1 VVADPA
7 GRRGHGR
14 ATTRTRH
21 GTDPV
26 REAAAIPRRRPPA
39 PRSDG
44 VWAIIAV
51 DVGNSKTDVAIVAR
65 DGAVVA
71 ARRGPT
77 VSHQQVGAP
86 GAAEGLERLVEEAL
100 ASAGLDPARRPM
112 AELVACSA
120 AGADFPP
127 DVRLLARGI
136 RGLRLAPDEIVTND
150 CDAGL
155 RAGTSRSWGVCG
167 ICGSGMNCLGR
178 SPLGREARFMA
189 LGEVSGDW
197 GGGSAIGQAGLAAA
211 VRAWDG
217 RGPATLLRRTVPAHF
232 GVANP
237 RSLTVAMHRGRLPWG
252 RHREIAPL
260 VFEAAAAGDQVAR
273 EIIDRQADEIVAW
286 ASAAIRRGRLTRL
299 DPDVVLA
306 GGVFRAE
313 DPEFYARIAV
323 GVRAA
328 APGARLV
335 RLGVPPVVGAAL
347 IGLDRVLGGSTPPDV
362 EARLRGELTDGRL
375 TPA

>member
-1 VVADPA
+1 MP
-7 GRRGHGR
+7 
-14 ATTRTRH
+14 
-21 GTDPV
+21 P
-26 REAAAIPRRRPPA
+26 REARA

-44 VWAIIAV
+44 VAAVIAV

-77 VSHQQVGAP
+77 VSHQQVGAT
-86 GAAEGLERLVEEAL
+86 GAAQGLGRLVEAAL
-100 ASAGLDPARRPM
+100 ASAGLDPTRRPV

-127 DVRLLARGI
+127 DVRLLTRGI
-136 RGLRLAPDEIVTND
+136 RGLGLAPDEIVSND

-155 RAGTSRSWGVCG
+155 RAGASRSWGVCV

-178 SPLGREARFMA
+178 SPRGREAQFMA

-211 VRAWDG
+211 VRSWDG
-217 RGPATLLRRTVPAHF
+217 RGPATLLRQTVPAHF
-232 GVANP
+232 GVPNP
-237 RSLTVAMHRGRLPWG
+237 GSLAVALHRGAIPWS

-260 VFEAAAAGDQVAR
+260 VFGAAAAGDPVAR
-273 EIIDRQADEIVAW
+273 EIVDRQADEVVAW
-286 ASAAIRRGRLTRL
+286 ATAAIRRVRLGRL

-306 GGVFRAE
+306 GGVFRTE
-313 DPEFYARIAV
+313 DPGFFARIET
-323 GVRAA
+323 GVRVA
-328 APGARLV
+328 APRARLV

-347 IGLDRVLGGSTPPDV
+347 IGLDQQTGGATPKDV
-362 EARLRGELTDGRL
+362 EARLRAELTDARL
-375 TPA
+375 TA

>member
-1 VVADPA
+1 L
-7 GRRGHGR
+7 R
-14 ATTRTRH
+14 
-21 GTDPV
+21 
-26 REAAAIPRRRPPA
+26 A

-44 VWAIIAV
+44 VAAIVAV
-51 DVGNSKTDVAIVAR
+51 DVGNSKTDLAIVAR

-77 VSHQQVGAP
+77 VSHQQVGGQ
-86 GAAEGLERLVEEAL
+86 GAAEGLRRLVEEAL
-100 ASAGLDPARRPM
+100 AAAGLDPARRPV
-112 AELVACSA
+112 AELVVCSA

-136 RGLRLAPDEIVTND
+136 RGLGLAPEEIVTND

-155 RAGTSRSWGVCG
+155 RAGSGRPWGVCV

-178 SPLGREARFMA
+178 SPRGREARFMA

-217 RGPATLLRRTVPAHF
+217 RGPATLLRQTVPAHF
-232 GVANP
+232 SVPNSG
-237 RSLTVAMHRGRLPWG
+237 SLTVALHRGRIPWS

-260 VFEAAAAGDQVAR
+260 VFGAAAEGDPVAR
-273 EIIDRQADEIVAW
+273 EIVDRQADEIVAW
-286 ASAAIRRGRLTRL
+286 ASAAIRRVRLGRL

-306 GGVFRAE
+306 GGVFRAT
-313 DPEFYARIAV
+313 DRAFYARIEA

-328 APGARLV
+328 APRARLV

-347 IGLDRVLGGSTPPDV
+347 IGLDRQMGGATTDDV
-362 EARLRGELTDGRL
+362 EARLRAELTDERL
-375 TPA
+375 TA

>member
-1 VVADPA
+1 MPA
-7 GRRGHGR
+7 EQ
-14 ATTRTRH
+14 
-21 GTDPV
+21 V
-26 REAAAIPRRRPPA
+26 PA
-39 PRSDG
+39 
-44 VWAIIAV
+44 VIAV
-51 DVGNSKTDVAIVAR
+51 DVGNSKTDVAIVAW

-86 GAAEGLERLVEEAL
+86 GAAEGLGRLVVAAL
-100 ASAGLDPARRPM
+100 ASAGLDPARRPV

-127 DVRLLARGI
+127 DVRLIARGI
-136 RGLRLAPDEIVTND
+136 RGLGLAPDEIVTND

-155 RAGTSRSWGVCG
+155 RAGASRSWGVCV

-178 SPLGREARFMA
+178 SPRGHEARFMA

-217 RGPATLLRRTVPAHF
+217 RGPATVLRRTVPAHF
-232 GVANP
+232 SVPNP
-237 RSLTVAMHRGRLPWG
+237 ESLTVALHRGRIAWS

-260 VFEAAAAGDQVAR
+260 VFAAATAGDPAAR
-273 EIIDRQADEIVAW
+273 EIVDRQADEIVAW
-286 ASAAIRRGRLTRL
+286 AAAAIRRVRLRRL

-306 GGVFRAE
+306 GGVFRSE
-313 DPEFYARIAV
+313 DPAFYARIEA

-328 APGARLV
+328 APRARLV

-347 IGLDRVLGGSTPPDV
+347 IGLDRLTGGATPGDV
-362 EARLRGELTDGRL
+362 EARLRAELTDGRL
-375 TPA
+375 TA